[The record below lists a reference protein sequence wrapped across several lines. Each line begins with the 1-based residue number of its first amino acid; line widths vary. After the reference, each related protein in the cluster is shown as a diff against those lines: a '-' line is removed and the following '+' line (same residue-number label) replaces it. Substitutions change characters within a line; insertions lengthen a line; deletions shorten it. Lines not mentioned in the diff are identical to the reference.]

1 LLIFFLSFSA
11 AFGQRRLRRRGQGLA
26 REGRPRERPKVLDLD
41 AVVRRRV
48 STAEKAS
55 A

>member
-1 LLIFFLSFSA
+1 LIFFLSFSA
-11 AFGQRRLRRRGQGLA
+11 AFGQGRLRRRGQGLA